1 MLACAL
7 NVQYVQPVF
16 GSSAYTIPESLAMYS
31 RPPAMAGCDRAWVT
45 FGTPKAHLSF
55 SLGTSEGLR
64 RAWSCCW
71 KRVLATFTPHPF
83 QRGPV
88 AGSVTEGVVRQAP
101 DSVCANAGAAL
112 ITARR
117 ISACFMR
124 VTVNHQDTK
133 TQRGTRLLR
142 SPLCLAV
149 LVIKTRVWFRSI
161 FQEWL
166 FCQRPKG
173 ARSPDSCPHL

>member
-7 NVQYVQPVF
+7 NVQYVQPIF

-45 FGTPKAHLSF
+45 FGMPKAHLSF
-55 SLGTSEGLR
+55 SLGTSAGLR
-64 RAWSCCW
+64 RAWSWGW

-101 DSVCANAGAAL
+101 DSVCANAGAEL
-112 ITARR
+112 MTATRSDTR
-117 ISACFMR
+117 VSGCFMG
-124 VTVNHQDTK
+124 VTVNHQETK
-133 TQRGTRLLR
+133 TQRGHQK
-142 SPLCLAV
+142 SDPIVSCCL
-149 LVIKTRVWFRSI
+149 
-161 FQEWL
+161 
-166 FCQRPKG
+166 G
-173 ARSPDSCPHL
+173 G

>member
-133 TQRGTRLLR
+133 TQRGRSNRGTDIEIRLLISLSVPELSSIAGPR
-142 SPLCLAV
+142 LCLAV
-149 LVIKTRVWFRSI
+149 LV
-161 FQEWL
+161 
-166 FCQRPKG
+166 
-173 ARSPDSCPHL
+173 

>member
-7 NVQYVQPVF
+7 KVQYVQSVF
-16 GSSAYTIPESLAMYS
+16 DSSACTLPDSLAMYS
-31 RPPAMAGCDRAWVT
+31 RPPAIAGCDRAWVT
-45 FGTPKAHLSF
+45 FGMPKAHLSF
-55 SLGTSEGLR
+55 SLGTSAGLR
-64 RAWSCCW
+64 RAWSCGW
-71 KRVLATFTPHPF
+71 KRMLATFTPHPF

-133 TQRGTRLLR
+133 TQRHKEWGTWGQPPRDLR
-142 SPLCLAV
+142 
-149 LVIKTRVWFRSI
+149 
-161 FQEWL
+161 
-166 FCQRPKG
+166 G
-173 ARSPDSCPHL
+173 CPHVPHSL